1 MSNSLKLY
9 VTYQQVSLFDPMLP
23 QPFNSWED
31 KHVAQGFSWR
41 NGSVAFGTL
50 NPDGEIVIEI
60 AASREIR
67 LSNAVKRAIIV
78 PFEVPENGTLELA
91 TITESHQLAPPRNTK
106 GILFE
111 AGVDGRDD
119 MYKITFLV
127 DETPLPRILVADA
140 ELSPPTEYLMETVP
154 G

>member
-1 MSNSLKLY
+1 MSFSIRLY
-9 VTYQQVSLFDPMLP
+9 VTYQQISLFDPTLP

-50 NPDGEIVIEI
+50 NPDGEIMVEI
-60 AASREIR
+60 ATSSEIR
-67 LSNAVKRAIIV
+67 LSDTVIRAIVV
-78 PFEVPENGTLELA
+78 PFEIPESGTLELA
-91 TITESHQLAPPRNTK
+91 TITESHQLAVPQNTK

-111 AGVDGRDD
+111 AGVDGKDD